1 MVPPSDP
8 CSMLPHTD
16 AMCLLDALVSWD
28 ESGIRCTAV
37 SHRNPDNP
45 LRLDGRL
52 AAVHSIEY
60 ASQACALH
68 GALCA
73 TGWRARPARLLLAA
87 ANQVELA
94 PVDLSR
100 LPAPLEIMAWR
111 EFGGADGAIYRFT
124 VSSGGQRIAG
134 GRLTVMATE
143 RCGS

>member
-8 CSMLPHTD
+8 CAMLPHTD

-28 ESGIRCTAV
+28 ASGIRCTAV
-37 SHRNPDNP
+37 SHRDPDNP

-73 TGWRARPARLLLAA
+73 AEWRAAPARVLLAA
-87 ANQVELA
+87 ASQIELA

-100 LPAPLEIMAWR
+100 LPAPLEIVARR
-111 EFGGADGAIYRFT
+111 EFGGADGAIYHFT
-124 VSSGGQRIAG
+124 VSSGGQRVAG
-134 GRLTVMATE
+134 GRLTVMATA